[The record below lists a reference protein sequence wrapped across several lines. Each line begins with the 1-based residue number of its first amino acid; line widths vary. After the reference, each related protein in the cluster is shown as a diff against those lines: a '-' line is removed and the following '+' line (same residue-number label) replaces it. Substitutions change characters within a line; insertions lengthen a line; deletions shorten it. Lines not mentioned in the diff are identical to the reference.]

1 MPGRFQLCVPL
12 QDKCEAGNPD
22 PLRYT
27 LQWRQNMGSKSV
39 SAEERLKAVE
49 ERLDK
54 MDKRFDTANENF
66 AAVEKFLNT
75 LNANLDNVNER
86 LVLVEAE
93 HAGIIPPAD

>member
-12 QDKCEAGNPD
+12 QDKREAGNPD
-22 PLRYT
+22 LLRYT
-27 LQWRQNMGSKSV
+27 LQWRQNMGDKSM
-39 SAEERLKAVE
+39 SAEERLNAIE
-49 ERLDK
+49 EKLVK
-54 MDKRFDTANENF
+54 IDKRFDAVNENF
-66 AAVEKFLNT
+66 AAAEKFLNA